1 MVKRIEAYLRRH
13 REEKINEKKNMQDK
27 AKEEEE
33 KKINDIVL

>member
-1 MVKRIEAYLRRH
+1 MIDNRWTRIMTI
-13 REEKINEKKNMQDK
+13 EKIDEKKNMQDK